1 MSTAHFILIASIAI
15 PAALMLGILFSAL
28 FLRRR
33 DKRRSPLTNKVLNS
47 PGEQL
52 RKDVIR
58 HGESY
63 YEAAA
68 LAVAIG
74 PITLSAWLM
83 GRMGSVDWSSLRY
96 GWGDAIVFG
105 MGLAGLLWCI
115 VKMLQAGKAWRRAK
129 QGLEA
134 ELAVG
139 QSLSMLQSC
148 GALVYHDLPTDRG
161 NIDHIVIGQ
170 SVVFAVE
177 TKSRRKPATLGRK
190 SAHLVYDGAA
200 ITHPGGYRETKPIEQ
215 ARYQAEWLAKFLQSG
230 LGGDAVRVV
239 PLVALP
245 GWYVEPPRGVRP
257 DVLVSNCHSPQFMM
271 GDKFGPP
278 LGDTL
283 RRRIAHVLE
292 QHYPPLSLD
301 PST

>member
-1 MSTAHFILIASIAI
+1 MLTAHFILIASIAI
-15 PAALMLGILFSAL
+15 PSALVLGVLFTAL

-74 PITLSAWLM
+74 PITLSAWLLA
-83 GRMGSVDWSSLRY
+83 RMGNLDWSTLRY
-96 GWGDAIVFG
+96 GWGDAFVFTVG
-105 MGLAGLLWCI
+105 VAVLAWCI
-115 VKMLQAGKAWRRAK
+115 FKMLKAGKAWRRAK

-139 QSLSMLQSC
+139 QSLSMLQSA
-148 GALVYHDLPTDRG
+148 GALVYHDLPMDRG

-177 TKSRRKPATLGRK
+177 TKSRRKPATLGTK
-190 SAHLVYDGAA
+190 SAHLTYDGTA
-200 ITHPGGYRETKPIEQ
+200 ITHPGGRRETKPIEQ
-215 ARYQAEWLAKFLQSG
+215 ARYQAEWLAKFLQRG
-230 LGGDAVRVV
+230 LGGEAVRVV
-239 PLVALP
+239 PIVALP
-245 GWYVEPPRGVRP
+245 GWYIEPPKGIRP

-278 LGDTL
+278 LNDTV

-301 PST
+301 PTP